1 MPVSGAESADAGL
14 VRGCGRLSGTAWHSI
29 SDLRPTKGPPPV
41 SALSAP
47 LDQERERGAELCL
60 WLEDFLEKLL
70 CNPWITLYQI
80 YEEGANFAF
89 P

>member
-1 MPVSGAESADAGL
+1 MPRTQRTLSLYMSY
-14 VRGCGRLSGTAWHSI
+14 SGTA
-29 SDLRPTKGPPPV
+29 
-41 SALSAP
+41 P
-47 LDQERERGAELCL
+47 LYQKRERGAELCV